1 MRFVFRFSR
10 NVGTQRSSVIS
21 RAMKSAGMAPGVGG
35 PPSPGRGSGTGR
47 RTAPLCGPLQNEG
60 GTWTALLSECS
71 ALLSSIISVRFPV
84 GKEESAAG
92 PPPPKGRPAPEGRK
106 TGQKVEIVQKVL
118 KKGRN
123 GEKAY
128 NISTFLEK
136 MRGERRMKW
145 EGNKKKRKIPLAFLD
160 KFT

>member
-1 MRFVFRFSR
+1 M
-10 NVGTQRSSVIS
+10 
-21 RAMKSAGMAPGVGG
+21 
-35 PPSPGRGSGTGR
+35 
-47 RTAPLCGPLQNEG
+47 
-60 GTWTALLSECS
+60 
-71 ALLSSIISVRFPV
+71 
-84 GKEESAAG
+84 
-92 PPPPKGRPAPEGRK
+92 
-106 TGQKVEIVQKVL
+106 EIVQKVL